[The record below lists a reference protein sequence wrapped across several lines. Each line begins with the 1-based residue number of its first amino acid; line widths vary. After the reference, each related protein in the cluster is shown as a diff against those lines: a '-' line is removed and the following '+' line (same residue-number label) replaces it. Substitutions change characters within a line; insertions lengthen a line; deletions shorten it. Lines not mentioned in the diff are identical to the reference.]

1 MEILFSFKYS
11 GFHVLWKCLKPL
23 VYNPITD
30 TDSLL
35 FSKKTR
41 RYLLACDKLNK
52 SKSMIQVPSD
62 YHNQELTY
70 NLVFIKENII
80 LLNS

>member
-23 VYNPITD
+23 VYNPIID
-30 TDSLL
+30 TDRLL
-35 FSKKTR
+35 FCNKTR
-41 RYLLACDKLNK
+41 RYLLTHDKLNN
-52 SKSMIQVPSD
+52 STSTIQVPSD